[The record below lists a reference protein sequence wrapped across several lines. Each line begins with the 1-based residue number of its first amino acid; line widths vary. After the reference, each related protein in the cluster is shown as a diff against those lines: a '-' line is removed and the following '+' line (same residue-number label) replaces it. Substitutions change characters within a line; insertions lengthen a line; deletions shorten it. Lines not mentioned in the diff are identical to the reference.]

1 MTSTSL
7 KFSSIMHGDMV
18 HDIAFD
24 FYGRR
29 LATCSSDQ
37 QIKICDIDE
46 ESGEPHESAKIENAH
61 QAAIWR
67 LSWAHPEFGQLIAS
81 CSHDT
86 SVHIWEEQES
96 VTIRDK
102 ERRWQ
107 KKAQLSDSKCSVR
120 DVKFAPRHLG
130 LKLATASADGFV
142 RIYEATDVFTLNYW
156 PLQDSFQVEKV
167 TGSDRDSDLGLRC
180 LSWNDSP
187 FENAKLV
194 VGGYSRKAAI
204 WTCDNSGAWRME
216 VALGEHSAAVSDV
229 AWAPNMGRSY
239 HLIASA
245 DTSSTFKIHTIDRRE
260 NGVLE
265 LTSTQDLCVDQ
276 DVGEPLPGGGRRASS
291 VWRVAWNATGTVLS
305 TSSDSAVDLWR
316 RNFEGVW
323 ERCQSMGTAHADGQ
337 L

>member
-1 MTSTSL
+1 
-7 KFSSIMHGDMV
+7 MV

-24 FYGRR
+24 FYGKR

-37 QIKICDIDE
+37 QIKICDIEE
-46 ESGEPHESAKIENAH
+46 ESGSPKESCVIQNAH

-86 SVHIWEEQES
+86 SVHVWEEQES
-96 VTIRDK
+96 VTGREK
-102 ERRWQ
+102 ETRWQ

-130 LKLATASADGFV
+130 LKLATASADGMV

-156 PLQDSFQVEKV
+156 PLQTSFQVEKV
-167 TGSDRDSDLGLRC
+167 TGSDRESDLGLRC
-180 LSWNDSP
+180 LAWNDSP
-187 FENAKLV
+187 FESAKLAI
-194 VGGYSRKAAI
+194 GGYSRRAAI
-204 WTCDNSGAWRME
+204 WTDDNGTWRLE
-216 VALGEHSAAVSDV
+216 CSLGEHSSAISDI

-239 HLIASA
+239 HLIATA
-245 DTSSTFKIHTIDRRE
+245 DTSSVFKIHTIRRE
-260 NGVLE
+260 GGVLSLAGTQE
-265 LTSTQDLCVDQ
+265 LDIRDGSN
-276 DVGEPLPGGGRRASS
+276 GYKGG

-316 RNFEGVW
+316 RNFEGDW
-323 ERCQSMGTAHADGQ
+323 ERVQTLKHSNS
-337 L
+337 

>member
-1 MTSTSL
+1 MSTSL
-7 KFSSIMHGDMV
+7 KYRNILHGDMV

-46 ESGEPHESAKIENAH
+46 ENGDPKESSVIKNAH

-67 LSWAHPEFGQLIAS
+67 LSWAHPEFGQLLAS

-96 VTIRDK
+96 VTMRDK
-102 ERRWQ
+102 ETRWQ

-130 LKLATASADGFV
+130 LKLASASADGFV

-187 FENAKLV
+187 FEPAKLV
-194 VGGYSRKAAI
+194 IGGYSRKAAI
-204 WTCDNSGAWRME
+204 WTCDPNGSWQME
-216 VALGEHSAAVSDV
+216 CSLGEHTSAVSDV

-239 HLIASA
+239 HLIATA
-245 DTSSTFKIHTIDRRE
+245 DTSNTFKIHTIKRE
-260 NGVLE
+260 SGALSLE
-265 LTSTQDLCVDQ
+265 STQELSVD
-276 DVGEPLPGGGRRASS
+276 DDGLGRKGS

-305 TSSDSAVDLWR
+305 TSSDNAVDLWR
-316 RNFEGVW
+316 RNFDGEW
-323 ERCQSMGTAHADGQ
+323 ERVQSMATQQTYHNQ
-337 L
+337 SY